1 VNVSFRSAC
10 ILFEASSCAAPLAVA
25 KDPPGGLKEGDKVFA
40 IANLH
45 PDMQRH
51 LLYTLNYQLPGII
64 PVCAELTVTEIHSK
78 KLAFT
83 YNNQEFEVGYDSFTK
98 EAGVSFQGAV
108 KGIFFGKSC
117 DKAKMQSLSKVD
129 QDGIRAGAPRV
140 GMTRDGILLAMGRP
154 PFHAN
159 PDLASD
165 TWMYWRNRFGKLA
178 VEFGSD
184 GKVNNIR

>member
-1 VNVSFRSAC
+1 MNVRAIVLILASAC
-10 ILFEASSCAAPLAVA
+10 VAPLAAA
-25 KDPPGGLKEGDKVFA
+25 KNPPTGLKVGDKLHT

-51 LLYTLNYQLPGII
+51 LLYTLNYQLPGLV
-64 PVCAELTVTEIHSK
+64 PVCAEVTITEIHAK

-83 YNNQEFEVGYDSFTK
+83 YNNQQYEIEYDSFTK
-98 EAGVSFQGAV
+98 DANVSFQDAV
-108 KGIFFGKSC
+108 KGIFFGASC
-117 DKAKMQSLSKVD
+117 DKAKIDSLSKVD
-129 QDGIRAGAPRV
+129 QDGIRAGQPHV
-140 GMTRDGILLAMGRP
+140 GMTRDGILFAMGRP

-178 VEFGSD
+178 VEFGPD
-184 GKVNNIR
+184 GKVSNIR